1 MRRAY
6 PTNFVTYSG
15 RTHNMGLRAALLAM
29 AGALAMSSAI
39 ACVFSAPIPSA
50 HGQELLSPSD
60 WLEKLDRDHNKMV
73 SPAGHVHARGRVQ
86 AVDMER
92 PGSITILVDAIES
105 ADKTIRMPAME
116 MPFHVTNRR
125 MLQGLRAGDV
135 IDFEAARL
143 KNAVMITSIRKV
155 Y

>member
-1 MRRAY
+1 L
-6 PTNFVTYSG
+6 T
-15 RTHNMGLRAALLAM
+15 
-29 AGALAMSSAI
+29 
-39 ACVFSAPIPSA
+39 
-50 HGQELLSPSD
+50 PSD
-60 WLEKLDRDHNKMV
+60 WLDKLDRDHRMV
-73 SPAGHVHARGRVQ
+73 SPAGHVRARGRVLD
-86 AVDMER
+86 VDMER

-143 KNAVMITSIRKV
+143 KNAVMITSIRKA

>member
-1 MRRAY
+1 M
-6 PTNFVTYSG
+6 NFAICSG
-15 RTHNMGLRAALLAM
+15 NKVHNMGLQAARLAV
-29 AGALAMSSAI
+29 AGALAMSSAT
-39 ACVFSAPIPSA
+39 VGVVSTPIPSA

-86 AVDMER
+86 TVDMER

-116 MPFHVTNRR
+116 MPFHVTSRR
-125 MLQGLRAGDV
+125 LLQGLRAGDV

-143 KNAVMITSIRKV
+143 KNAVMITGIRKV